1 MIGPI
6 GITLRQAE
14 DHFDFIMDLT
24 ETQRVCWKIT
34 RPDGK
39 SAMMVPVNEVPP
51 VPEEIQNQVEEFKK
65 SFMSSDCWLIAILAA
80 SLLFA
85 AFWET
90 ALSVSLQRPLCP
102 RPP

>member
-24 ETQRVCWKIT
+24 ESQHVCWKIV

-39 SAMMVPVNEVPP
+39 SAMMVPVNEIAP
-51 VPEEIQNQVEEFKK
+51 VSDELQDEVEEFRK
-65 SFMSSDCWLIAILAA
+65 SFLEKVGVS
-80 SLLFA
+80 
-85 AFWET
+85 ET
-90 ALSVSLQRPLCP
+90 
-102 RPP
+102 

>member
-24 ETQRVCWKIT
+24 ETQHVCWKIT

-39 SAMMVPVNEVPP
+39 SAMMVPVNEIPP
-51 VPEEIQNQVEEFKK
+51 IPEDVKTEVDEFRKK
-65 SFMSSDCWLIAILAA
+65 FLENVGVSD
-80 SLLFA
+80 
-85 AFWET
+85 ET
-90 ALSVSLQRPLCP
+90 
-102 RPP
+102 

>member
-24 ETQRVCWKIT
+24 ESQHVCWKIT

-39 SAMMVPVNEVPP
+39 SAMMVPINQVSPI
-51 VPEEIQNQVEEFKK
+51 PEDIQNQVEEFQKQ
-65 SFMSSDCWLIAILAA
+65 FMEENA
-80 SLLFA
+80 
-85 AFWET
+85 T
-90 ALSVSLQRPLCP
+90 
-102 RPP
+102 

>member
-24 ETQRVCWKIT
+24 DSQRVCWKIT

-39 SAMMVPVNEVPP
+39 SAMMVPVNEIPP
-51 VPEEIQNQVEEFKK
+51 IPEEIQSEVEEFRK
-65 SFMSSDCWLIAILAA
+65 SFLENVGVTD
-80 SLLFA
+80 
-85 AFWET
+85 ET
-90 ALSVSLQRPLCP
+90 
-102 RPP
+102 

>member
-65 SFMSSDCWLIAILAA
+65 SFMEETVKSDQLR
-80 SLLFA
+80 
-85 AFWET
+85 T
-90 ALSVSLQRPLCP
+90 
-102 RPP
+102 

>member
-14 DHFDFIMDLT
+14 DHFDFILDLT

-39 SAMMVPVNEVPP
+39 SAMMVPINEIPP
-51 VPEEIQNQVEEFKK
+51 VPEEIQNEVEEFRK
-65 SFMSSDCWLIAILAA
+65 SFLDNVGLID
-80 SLLFA
+80 
-85 AFWET
+85 ET
-90 ALSVSLQRPLCP
+90 
-102 RPP
+102 

>member
-24 ETQRVCWKIT
+24 ESQRVCWKIT

-39 SAMMVPVNEVPP
+39 SAMMVPVNEIPP
-51 VPEEIQNQVEEFKK
+51 IPEEIQSEVEDFRKK
-65 SFMSSDCWLIAILAA
+65 FLENVGVTD
-80 SLLFA
+80 
-85 AFWET
+85 ET
-90 ALSVSLQRPLCP
+90 
-102 RPP
+102 

>member
-34 RPDGK
+34 RPDGQ
-39 SAMMVPVNEVPP
+39 SVMMVPVNEIPP
-51 VPEEIQNQVEEFKK
+51 VPEEIQNEVEEFRK
-65 SFMSSDCWLIAILAA
+65 SFLENVGVTD
-80 SLLFA
+80 
-85 AFWET
+85 ET
-90 ALSVSLQRPLCP
+90 
-102 RPP
+102 

>member
-14 DHFDFIMDLT
+14 DHFDFLMDLT

-39 SAMMVPVNEVPP
+39 SAMMVPVNEIAPIP
-51 VPEEIQNQVEEFKK
+51 DEIQNQVEEFQKQFLDANDSEK
-65 SFMSSDCWLIAILAA
+65 NI
-80 SLLFA
+80 
-85 AFWET
+85 
-90 ALSVSLQRPLCP
+90 
-102 RPP
+102 

>member
-24 ETQRVCWKIT
+24 ESQRVCWKIT

-39 SAMMVPVNEVPP
+39 CALMVPVNEVSPI
-51 VPEEIQNQVEEFKK
+51 PEEIQNQVEEFQKQ
-65 SFMSSDCWLIAILAA
+65 FMEENA
-80 SLLFA
+80 
-85 AFWET
+85 T
-90 ALSVSLQRPLCP
+90 
-102 RPP
+102 